1 MGQESKN
8 GLQRR
13 ILDTARRLLIS
24 DGYARLS
31 MRKIAREIGYS
42 ATTIYLHFKNKDQL
56 VHALIEEGVSRLHRR
71 LLSRSNQNGEGV
83 RKRLRNL
90 CSEYVVFG
98 LDNPEY
104 YEIMYMLHPE
114 NLARYPADKYRRARK
129 NLELLASLY
138 QEGVDGNVFQRL
150 DPMLA
155 ASIIWSHMHGV
166 VSLILSERF
175 DARLDKDRVIGESIE
190 RVIRGFEPEHRIRST
205 V

>member
-24 DGYARLS
+24 HGYARLS

-129 NLELLASLY
+129 NLELLASVY

>member
-1 MGQESKN
+1 MVQESKN

-13 ILDTARRLLIS
+13 IIDTARRLLIS
-24 DGYARLS
+24 DGYAHLS

-56 VHALIEEGVSRLHRR
+56 VHTLIEEGVSRLHRR

-129 NLELLASLY
+129 NLELLASVY

-150 DPMLA
+150 DSMLA

-190 RVIRGFEPEHRIRST
+190 RVIRGFEPEHRIQST

>member
-42 ATTIYLHFKNKDQL
+42 ATTIYLYFKNKDQL

-129 NLELLASLY
+129 NLELLASVY

>member
-1 MGQESKN
+1 MVQESKN

-24 DGYARLS
+24 DGYAHLS

-56 VHALIEEGVSRLHRR
+56 VHTLIEEGVSRLHRR

-129 NLELLASLY
+129 NLELLASVY

-155 ASIIWSHMHGV
+155 ASVIWSHMHGV
-166 VSLILSERF
+166 VSLMLSERF

-190 RVIRGFEPEHRIRST
+190 RVIRGFEPEHRIQST